1 MVSVT
6 IELLNPIEYFIKS
19 RPPGGENYLDLY
31 CLCLYFRRAE
41 NTWEAKP
48 MKDEKESET
57 IALDRGMHHEA
68 VYHGCS
74 QRTVA
79 AIQDALGRH
88 DDEVF
93 KSACA
98 LDAGIAKYGDSTCG
112 AYLASVMMFG
122 VLFGCSQDNFS
133 GGKEETNRVRRLTG
147 LMREYFLAK
156 YSSID
161 CKDVQTAI
169 LGRSYYIWDEEEKR
183 SSKKRERTQ
192 PNVLRWSGGCRVCC

>member
-1 MVSVT
+1 
-6 IELLNPIEYFIKS
+6 
-19 RPPGGENYLDLY
+19 
-31 CLCLYFRRAE
+31 
-41 NTWEAKP
+41 

-57 IALDRGMHHEA
+57 IALDRGMHYEA
-68 VYHGCS
+68 VYHGCG
-74 QRTVA
+74 QCTFA

-98 LDAGIAKYGDSTCG
+98 LEEGIARYGDGTCG

-122 VLFGCSQDNFS
+122 VLFGRSRDNFS
-133 GGKEETNRVRRLTG
+133 GGKEEINRVRRLTG

-169 LGRSYYIWDEEEKR
+169 LGRSYYIWDEEEK
-183 SSKKRERTQ
+183 KKFEEAGAHTTKCTSLVGEAAAYAVRIILDEQKRLETTKF
-192 PNVLRWSGGCRVCC
+192 